1 MLFRLSLIKGL
12 SRLFS
17 FKGLTEFLKS
27 IPQARRRARRS
38 SPSFWQASA
47 SRFINSMFM
56 DIGELPEH
64 IVGVLIRLL
73 SAVVVAT
80 TVLASADVVWAR
92 VHWRRDH
99 QMSHQEIKEEIK
111 ASEGDPMRKA
121 RLRSIRLDRSRKRM
135 LAGVPKATMVVVNPT
150 HYAVALRYVRSE
162 GGVPMVVAKGL
173 DLIALKIREIA
184 EQNNIPV
191 IEDKP
196 LARSLY
202 EVVTVDSVIPAEFY
216 RTIAEVIHLIQ
227 TKSEQLADRQTWIA
241 RMTSAAGRTN
251 FRPLEKIIAESIV
264 DVATELRLAD
274 VSDLML
280 FIRCDQAANIEDLVN
295 SSTELYF
302 KNGTLKYAL
311 AAGCSVRW
319 DALHHR
325 KRSLLDLT
333 SNSRH
338 AAVTVI
344 FQAGLLSQSRAA
356 VEIIDIFF
364 EETGLS
370 QDVQTQRL
378 VEAVAD
384 AKAAGPTRLS
394 SAVGGL
400 TRTQGRSVFASL
412 GQDMAAN
419 LADKH

>member
-1 MLFRLSLIKGL
+1 MSDAPDKESQTEAATEKKLADSIARGDVPTSREVALSVSLGCILLSVLFLMRDGVHRLVSSLILFLDDPAGWRLEKLDDVMALYKVVMAEALAFLAPTVGLLIAGGLIASMAQNAPRFVLERIQPDLSRLSPIKGL

-27 IPQARRRARRS
+27 ILKLGGVLAIVA
-38 SPSFWQASA
+38 FVLASE
-47 SRFINSMFM
+47 RIPLINSMFM

-111 ASEGDPMRKA
+111 ASEGDQILKA

-135 LAGVPKATMVVVNPT
+135 LAGVPKATMVIVNPT

-162 GGVPMVVAKGL
+162 GGVPLVVAKGL

-227 TKSEQLADRQTWIA
+227 TKKHNW
-241 RMTSAAGRTN
+241 
-251 FRPLEKIIAESIV
+251 PIV
-264 DVATELRLAD
+264 
-274 VSDLML
+274 
-280 FIRCDQAANIEDLVN
+280 
-295 SSTELYF
+295 
-302 KNGTLKYAL
+302 
-311 AAGCSVRW
+311 
-319 DALHHR
+319 
-325 KRSLLDLT
+325 
-333 SNSRH
+333 RH
-338 AAVTVI
+338 
-344 FQAGLLSQSRAA
+344 G
-356 VEIIDIFF
+356 
-364 EETGLS
+364 
-370 QDVQTQRL
+370 
-378 VEAVAD
+378 
-384 AKAAGPTRLS
+384 
-394 SAVGGL
+394 
-400 TRTQGRSVFASL
+400 
-412 GQDMAAN
+412 
-419 LADKH
+419 

>member
-1 MLFRLSLIKGL
+1 VPTSREVALTVSLGCILLSVLFLMRDGVHRLVSSLILFLDDPAGWRLEKLDDVMALYKVVMAEALAFLAPTVGLLIAGGLIASMAQNAPRFVLERIQPDLSRLSPIKGL

-27 IPQARRRARRS
+27 ILKLGGVLAIVA
-38 SPSFWQASA
+38 FVLASE
-47 SRFINSMFM
+47 RIPLINSMFM

-111 ASEGDPMRKA
+111 ASEGDQMLKA

-135 LAGVPKATMVVVNPT
+135 LAGVPKATMVIVNPT

-162 GGVPMVVAKGL
+162 GGVPLVVAKGL

-227 TKSEQLADRQTWIA
+227 TKKNNW
-241 RMTSAAGRTN
+241 
-251 FRPLEKIIAESIV
+251 PIV
-264 DVATELRLAD
+264 
-274 VSDLML
+274 
-280 FIRCDQAANIEDLVN
+280 
-295 SSTELYF
+295 
-302 KNGTLKYAL
+302 
-311 AAGCSVRW
+311 
-319 DALHHR
+319 
-325 KRSLLDLT
+325 
-333 SNSRH
+333 RH
-338 AAVTVI
+338 
-344 FQAGLLSQSRAA
+344 G
-356 VEIIDIFF
+356 
-364 EETGLS
+364 
-370 QDVQTQRL
+370 
-378 VEAVAD
+378 
-384 AKAAGPTRLS
+384 
-394 SAVGGL
+394 
-400 TRTQGRSVFASL
+400 
-412 GQDMAAN
+412 
-419 LADKH
+419 